1 MDNPN
6 QDKHGSSNGPR
17 RFRPQA
23 RSNKPR
29 RLRRVLSSGLT
40 RFRQVSKR
48 KRWDI
53 LHFVKASVESETVTF
68 LAHASCKLK
77 STPNENVCC
86 GASFERNLQRFLYTR
101 MTSVQT
107 QNDGIIDWFRNGD
120 VPLTR
125 PLVFQRCPS
134 GEFLTFSQ
142 GHMLNAKPYVVA
154 MLTLQCYTRK
164 MAANAFSQSNQRDVK
179 GHQGTSRDIKG
190 HVMSTQPESRGLV
203 SRGHGSHGHWSCQK
217 SECSASQ
224 RPSQGHGCPSFPH
237 GILFPA
243 AFWLVWSLLRLAR
256 NDWWL
261 TDQKK
266 NK

>member
-6 QDKHGSSNGPR
+6 QVKHGSSNGPR

-179 GHQGTSRDIKG
+179 GHQGTSRDMWCLLSRSPGAWCQEAMGLTGTDPVRNLSAVLPKG
-190 HVMSTQPESRGLV
+190 HPKAMD
-203 SRGHGSHGHWSCQK
+203 
-217 SECSASQ
+217 A
-224 RPSQGHGCPSFPH
+224 RPSRMASCFLQRFGWCDPCWGWQEMMA
-237 GILFPA
+237 GIA
-243 AFWLVWSLLRLAR
+243 VEIAG
-256 NDWWL
+256 
-261 TDQKK
+261 
-266 NK
+266 